1 VIRRGSVVAPP
12 RSLRASGDRWLFG
25 YADVVTLLFACFAAL
40 YASQAAPSADVTPA
54 PAAPTPVPASLDASL
69 VSEVERLALA
79 DPRLQIQLIPGSRA
93 TVISLAE
100 AGSFAPGSADL
111 TPAAEIAIRGL
122 AALLIDRS
130 VSARIEGHTDDRP
143 IRTPRYES
151 NWELSTARA
160 TRVVQFLVESVA
172 FPPSRLSAAGYGEY
186 RPLVPNDSVTARA
199 KNRRVDIVVFDGA
212 VQDDVA
218 AADYVSAG
226 RRPSGGK

>member
-1 VIRRGSVVAPP
+1 LIRREPGIGSP

-40 YASQAAPSADVTPA
+40 YASQAAPAADVTPA
-54 PAAPTPVPASLDASL
+54 AEVTPVPASLDATL
-69 VSEVERLALA
+69 VREVERLALE

-93 TVISLAE
+93 TIISLAE

-111 TPAAEIAIRGL
+111 TPAAEHAIRGL
-122 AALLIDRS
+122 AALMKDRP

-160 TRVVQFLVESVA
+160 TRVVQFLVESGS

-186 RPLVPNDSVTARA
+186 RPLVPNDSIAARA

-212 VQDDVA
+212 VQDELA